1 VKNKRILWLAVLA
14 SVSFFVLFLFWREGP
29 TPQSRPSIQGT
40 SQELVVEKKTAIP
53 KMVNERS
60 LETPVSVPPDLDPK
74 PETQMLTAHEEF
86 MRELE
91 MLGAENRIASAKCS
105 ANIKEKLQ
113 DKEFID
119 PRSDFYRD
127 VDKLEE
133 LALDT
138 IFTMG
143 DPGPSEE
150 MSWLIESH
158 VEEHTPLNINELI
171 QVHHDLQ
178 ETCLVSSGITLMQ
191 TLIEACSYQCPP
203 RLKSLI
209 GNVVFDGLR
218 LLMGN
223 YNGVERIMLA
233 LSVMEKSNSLGPY
246 YISFS
251 KEIEDLRF
259 RAQRNY
265 ELFQEEVQQYED
277 KPERLSQA
285 FRSYID
291 ENQFLKDEI
300 TNLLKNSA
308 KRYFP

>member
-29 TPQSRPSIQGT
+29 TPKRPPSILDS
-40 SQELVVEKKTAIP
+40 SQELVTEEKVPTP
-53 KMVNERS
+53 KVLIEGS
-60 LETPVSVPPDLDPK
+60 LDTPVPGPGDLDPR
-74 PETQMLTAHEEF
+74 PVAEMLSEHEDF

-91 MLGAENRIASAKCS
+91 MLEVENRIAAAECS
-105 ANIKEKLQ
+105 KKIEGKLQ
-113 DKEFID
+113 NKEFID
-119 PRSDFYRD
+119 PRSDFYRE

-133 LALDT
+133 LAFDT

-143 DPGPSEE
+143 APGPSEE
-150 MSWLIESH
+150 MSWLIENY
-158 VEEHTPLNINELI
+158 VEEHTPPNINQLI
-171 QVHHDLQ
+171 KRHHDLQ

-191 TLIEACSYQCPP
+191 TLIEACSYECPP
-203 RLKSLI
+203 RLKGLI
-209 GNVVFDGLR
+209 GNFVFDGLP

-223 YNGVERIMLA
+223 YTGVERIMLA
-233 LSVMEKSNSLGPY
+233 LTVMEKSNRLGPY

-251 KEIEDLRF
+251 KEIEDFRF

-265 ELFQEEVQQYED
+265 ELFQEEVQQYEE

-291 ENQFLKDEI
+291 ENRFLKDEI
-300 TNLLKNSA
+300 TNLLQNSA
-308 KRYFP
+308 KRYYP